1 MWGGLCEC
9 SGWRRLSYSC
19 IMEAIVV
26 TAPVEVIK
34 RIGLLPISL
43 PHAHWSERIAL
54 TMMTANRREA
64 GGVEDAT

>member
-1 MWGGLCEC
+1 
-9 SGWRRLSYSC
+9 
-19 IMEAIVV
+19 MEAIVV

-54 TMMTANRREA
+54 TMTTANRREA
-64 GGVEDAT
+64 GGVEDVT